1 MQICETWEC
10 VNSFANW
17 ISAIGTV
24 LISGIALW
32 LTVRDRF
39 LRMSNRFSWG
49 IIASPNSEN
58 MKVFILSFTNI
69 GARPVTVT
77 NYKWRIPFSGKITT
91 YIITMPQLDRRV
103 APYCTKMPVELSDGN
118 GGSIYHTDDFF
129 IKMDDPDNFLYPKN
143 KLLAFIRIK
152 FFKIYISTSL
162 GKDIPVSVDR
172 GVRKMLWDE
181 YIHNKS
187 NHTDAA

>member
-1 MQICETWEC
+1 
-10 VNSFANW
+10 
-17 ISAIGTV
+17 
-24 LISGIALW
+24 
-32 LTVRDRF
+32 
-39 LRMSNRFSWG
+39 MSNRFSWG

-77 NYKWRIPFSGKITT
+77 NYKWRIPFSGKITA